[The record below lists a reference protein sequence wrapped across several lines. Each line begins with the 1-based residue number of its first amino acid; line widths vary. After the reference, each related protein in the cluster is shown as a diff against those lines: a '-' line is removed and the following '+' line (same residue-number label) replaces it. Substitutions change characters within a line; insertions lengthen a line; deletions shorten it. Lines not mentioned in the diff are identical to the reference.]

1 MECQGKEK
9 KMVLVGLRE
18 RTGKR
23 DWNPVGDVAVG
34 ELLWPFFF
42 LLSNRWCSNTDCNCP
57 KQWASLVGH
66 AFLLFFLG
74 FSSTLKILH
83 NLFLFFLISVGF
95 NLFFKLKVVLF
106 FSGINIVV

>member
-23 DWNPVGDVAVG
+23 DGNPVGDVAVG

-42 LLSNRWCSNTDCNCP
+42 SFVKQVVFKHRLQLSKAMGLFGGSCFSAFFWV
-57 KQWASLVGH
+57 LVAH
-66 AFLLFFLG
+66 SKSCII
-74 FSSTLKILH
+74 SSC
-83 NLFLFFLISVGF
+83 FC
-95 NLFFKLKVVLF
+95 
-106 FSGINIVV
+106 